1 MGFLY
6 FIVTHPY
13 QTLTTPAAFTVAAM
27 GINKKPAHTP
37 HAGGPGAHH
46 IGNKHAA
53 RKVQKPGFY
62 EVKGPI
68 GFPTFGDPR
77 WWAGE
82 PVNIE
87 PLRGLP
93 SMTGRD

>member
-1 MGFLY
+1 
-6 FIVTHPY
+6 
-13 QTLTTPAAFTVAAM
+13 M

-68 GFPTFGDPR
+68 
-77 WWAGE
+77 
-82 PVNIE
+82 
-87 PLRGLP
+87 
-93 SMTGRD
+93 